1 MASPHESKQAV
12 GLIHRQIPM
21 LTRTSTAPAILL
33 VSSLAALV
41 PAPTRALYA
50 ATKASSLL
58 LYQALA
64 IEHRDIAFAFILPGT
79 IEGDFRASAVDS
91 GPVREADPNKH
102 GLKINYVAAKCIE
115 AVDRGVRGNVMMP
128 WIPYFFAPSLYC
140 LFPSLVERLAARKYN
155 FPY

>member
-1 MASPHESKQAV
+1 
-12 GLIHRQIPM
+12 M

-33 VSSLAALV
+33 VSSMAALV

-58 LYQALA
+58 LYQSLA
-64 IEHRDIAFAFILPGT
+64 IEHRDIAFAFILPVT
-79 IEGDFRASAVDS
+79 IEGDFRASAVDA

-102 GLKINYVAAKCIE
+102 GLRIDYVASRCID
-115 AVDRGVRGNVMMP
+115 AVDKGVRGSVMMP
-128 WIPYFFAPSLYC
+128 WIPYFFAHDLYH
-140 LFPSLVERLAARKYN
+140 LFPSLVERRAARKYN